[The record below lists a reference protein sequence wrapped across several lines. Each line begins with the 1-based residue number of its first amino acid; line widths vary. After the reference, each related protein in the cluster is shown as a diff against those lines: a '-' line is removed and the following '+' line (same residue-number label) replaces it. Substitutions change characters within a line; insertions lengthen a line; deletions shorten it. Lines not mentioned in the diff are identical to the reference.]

1 MTYSNNQ
8 EYYLHLLIFTAV
20 SSLALCCIIYLLE
33 TSRLQE
39 TMLDQLKNAEKLNAI
54 NQLAASVAHE
64 IRNPMTT
71 INGFLQM
78 LKDEDNLTKDQHMY
92 ISISLTELDRT
103 HNIINDFLSLSRPS
117 NIHTGIFS
125 VSTSLIEIAD
135 FMRPYSAYS
144 NVEIIVHIDEN
155 LTMIGNRSEFSSLIL
170 NFLKN
175 GIESMEHKGGKLHLI
190 SFLKDNMVI
199 IKIKDEGCGLTHEQL
214 KQLGQPYYSTKT
226 KGTGLGL
233 MISFDIIKR
242 MNGKHEVYSKLDEG
256 TCFILQFPFAVK
268 S

>member
-1 MTYSNNQ
+1 
-8 EYYLHLLIFTAV
+8 
-20 SSLALCCIIYLLE
+20 
-33 TSRLQE
+33 
-39 TMLDQLKNAEKLNAI
+39 
-54 NQLAASVAHE
+54 
-64 IRNPMTT
+64 
-71 INGFLQM
+71 
-78 LKDEDNLTKDQHMY
+78 MY

-103 HNIINDFLSLSRPS
+103 HHIINDFLSLSRPG
-117 NIHTGIFS
+117 NIHTEIFS

-155 LTMIGNRSEFSSLIL
+155 LTMIGNQNEFKQLIL

-175 GIESMEHKGGKLHLI
+175 GIESMDQKGGKLHLI
-190 SFLKDNMVI
+190 SFLKDNMII

-242 MNGKHEVYSKLDEG
+242 MHGKHEVSSKSDEG
-256 TCFILQFPFAVK
+256 TCFILQFPYVMK
-268 S
+268 P